1 MIFCE
6 ILPRIKKKEYKLL
19 TIKRF
24 LKSLIDFCMFIIDDG
39 IVIPNVPS
47 EDILRMKVRVNQ
59 WKKSNNNSEK
69 AQELTRMAEEQEV
82 LITPEQ
88 IQAYEV
94 SEGARAAVVILEIVA
109 SPYAKPIVIS
119 SRFHMCP

>member
-1 MIFCE
+1 
-6 ILPRIKKKEYKLL
+6 
-19 TIKRF
+19 
-24 LKSLIDFCMFIIDDG
+24 MFIIDDG
-39 IVIPNVPS
+39 IVISNVPS

-82 LITPEQ
+82 LLITPEQ

-94 SEGARAAVVILEIVA
+94 SEGARAAVVILEMVA